1 MVGGRI
7 VVSMKDSIL
16 CRTMRMRSILSL
28 KAHAAIKVVQLNIYS
43 WDGTNASQGPENFGL
58 QERHG

>member
-7 VVSMKDSIL
+7 MVSMNSSIS
-16 CRTMRMRSILSL
+16 CRTMRMRSLLSL
-28 KAHAAIKVVQLNIYS
+28 KAHATVKVVQVNIYS
-43 WDGTNASQGPENFGL
+43 WDGTNALQGPETFDS